1 MPIPE
6 DFDITKRPPPDGL
19 LADVILKLVGA
30 IGLMLTMPSAA
41 AAGNAEIVRQLSL
54 SDVQPSLNTPGE
66 ATEAVIRGIIDTPT
80 FLQIMQR
87 HGYTPDASNLIRQ
100 TTKPL
105 LNVGENIALWRREE
119 LDDDELAIELGKLGF
134 DAPRQERLRT
144 LAFQIPGVQDIILF
158 AVREVFDVAQAERFG
173 QLEGV
178 SGPSR
183 EAFIEKFGVFG
194 AGPSGTT
201 AAFEAFAK
209 QAGLSPEWSTAFWAS
224 HWQLPSVNQM
234 TEMFQRKVIT
244 ADDLDVGIRALDFT
258 EFWRDGLKAIG
269 FNPLTRVDLRR
280 MHALGL
286 LDEEQLQL
294 RYEELGF
301 SPENAGLMVE
311 FTLEFNSPR
320 SSGDAEKARDL
331 TRTQIL
337 KFLRNGLFTE
347 DEATERLLDVGFLE
361 DDAVILVNLEILD
374 MEEER
379 QKAEIKVIKARLD
392 NQEIEFNDAI
402 SALDALDLPTLQR
415 DLLLTQFEAERQQ
428 NLKIPT
434 LAQATKMLKN
444 GIINDAEYTDHLSA
458 LGYRAPWLARFVALV
473 AAGEEVSD

>member
-41 AAGNAEIVRQLSL
+41 ASGNAEIIRQLSL
-54 SDVQPSLNTPGE
+54 QTVLPTLNTPGE
-66 ATEAVIRGIIDTPT
+66 ATEAVIRGIIQEPT
-80 FLQIMQR
+80 FLEIMSR
-87 HGYTPDASNLIRQ
+87 HGLTPDAANLVRQ

-119 LDDDELAIELGKLGF
+119 LNDAQLKVELGKLGF
-134 DAPRQERLRT
+134 DEPRQERLRT
-144 LAFQIPGVQDIILF
+144 LAFQIPGVQEIILF

-178 SGPSR
+178 SSASR
-183 EAFIEKFGVFG
+183 EAFIAKFGAFG
-194 AGPSGTT
+194 AGPAGTT

-209 QAGLSPEWSTAFWAS
+209 QAGLSPEWSTAFWAA
-224 HWQLPSVNQM
+224 HWQLPSVSQM
-234 TEMFQRKVIT
+234 TEMFHRKVIT
-244 ADDLDVGIRALDFT
+244 AEDLDVGIRALDFT
-258 EFWRDGLKAIG
+258 GFWRDGLKAIG

-301 SPENAGLMVE
+301 SPENAGLMVA
-311 FTLEFNSPR
+311 FTVEFNAPR
-320 SSGDAEKARDL
+320 SPVDAEKARDL
-331 TRTQIL
+331 TRAQIL

-347 DEATERLLDVGFLE
+347 EEATERLIDIGFLD
-361 DDAVILVNLEILD
+361 DDAEIIINLEILD
-374 MEEER
+374 MDEER
-379 QKAEIKVIKARLD
+379 QSAEIKVIKAQLD
-392 NQEIEFNDAI
+392 NQTIQFNDAI
-402 SALDALDLPTLQR
+402 SLLDALDLPTLQR

-434 LAQATKMLKN
+434 LAQATKMFKKD
-444 GIINDAEYTDHLSA
+444 IIDSSEYSAHLSA
-458 LGYRAPWLARFVALV
+458 LGYRAPWLERFVALV
-473 AAGEEVSD
+473 KAGEEVSD